1 MINDILNGIM
11 AAIHEAF
18 PDEKYTIY
26 PEKIPQDLETPAF
39 FVKCINPTV
48 ERFSGLYGAN
58 TRRETSNTFVIQYFP
73 EDSDT
78 YMTFNDVF
86 ERLASALEFITVNGV
101 LVIGTEPAV
110 KNSDETLTVT
120 IDYNVPLITKVD
132 DQKFEELELK
142 EGVTNG

>member
-11 AAIHEAF
+11 SAIHGEF

-48 ERFSGLYGAN
+48 ERFGGLYGAN

>member
-26 PEKIPQDLETPAF
+26 PDKIPQDLETPAF

-48 ERFSGLYGAN
+48 ERVSGLYGAN
-58 TRRETSNTFVIQYFP
+58 TRHETSNTFVIQYFP

-86 ERLASALEFITVNGV
+86 ERLASALECITVDGV
-101 LVIGTEPAV
+101 LVIGTAPAV
-110 KNSDETLTVT
+110 KNSDETLTIT
-120 IDYNVPLITKVD
+120 IDYNVPLLTKVD

-142 EGVTNG
+142 EGVTDG